1 MELFFSRMSGNS
13 GRAVFGMIESGASWT
28 QRPIDPHARGDEY
41 LALNP
46 MGKVPA
52 LRDGEFTLWESNAIN
67 WYVAEKHPES
77 RLLPLSIEGR
87 AAVQRW
93 LYFQAGHVSP
103 ACVAVFTAR
112 HPRVQA
118 FWKRRGDESRAQA
131 ALQELERFLPV
142 LESALDG
149 REWLEGEFSLADAA
163 YAPHFLLLAQTGFS
177 FSSYPRAARWLERL
191 WARPAWQQTAK
202 LLYSE

>member
-28 QRPIDPHARGDEY
+28 QRPIEPHARSDQH
-41 LALNP
+41 LAVNP

-67 WYVAEKHPES
+67 WYIAEKHPENG
-77 RLLPLSIEGR
+77 LLPTSIAGR

-93 LYFQAGHVSP
+93 LFFQAGHISP
-103 ACVAVFTAR
+103 ACVAVFMAR
-112 HPRVQA
+112 HERIQA
-118 FWKRRGDESRAQA
+118 FWQRRGDESKARA
-131 ALQELERFLPV
+131 ALLELERFLPV
-142 LESALDG
+142 LESALAG
-149 REWLEGEFSLADAA
+149 REWLENEFSLADVA
-163 YAPHFLLLAQTGFS
+163 YAPHFLALVQTGFS
-177 FSSYPRAARWLERL
+177 FSPYPHALRWLERL
-191 WARPAWQQTAK
+191 WARPAWQQTTK

>member
-28 QRPIDPHARGDEY
+28 QRPIDPHAQGDEY

-67 WYVAEKHPES
+67 WYLAEKHPES
-77 RLLPLSIEGR
+77 QLLPASIEGR

-93 LYFQAGHVSP
+93 LYFQAGHISP
-103 ACVAVFTAR
+103 ACVAVFMAR

-118 FWKRRGDESRAQA
+118 FWKRGGDGSKAQA

-149 REWLEGEFSLADAA
+149 REWLEREFSLADAA

-177 FSSYPRAARWLERL
+177 FSPYPRAARWLERL
-191 WARPAWQQTAK
+191 WARPAWQQTAQ
-202 LLYSE
+202 LLYAE